1 MERNQVNHLPGVI
14 RKLLVSWLAAAL
26 AVYRK
31 IPPEVRGLEGLQGLK
46 EMSFGL
52 FVIVIIGVFTGL
64 CLGERFLRI
73 TERVE
78 RWLLFFLYV
87 VLAAGSLCASFSL
100 PFLGI
105 IVLMAGILLVYVFWG
120 WNRGQTLLVKEKGCD
135 RAETVIDKGRKH
147 KAVQWKEKH
156 CHKLNQWIFSL
167 NKTENKTVTIIV
179 AGLAVAFFLFVS
191 IWTVF
196 RVLTYCAPS
205 FDMGIFSQMFYR
217 MKTTGLPDTTIERD
231 GLLSHFQV
239 HVSPVYYLLLPLYC
253 LWPTPEMLQILQAG
267 VMASAFIPAWKLVRK
282 HGCSNGAGILLCL
295 LLALYPAYAGGA
307 AYDIHE
313 NVFLTS
319 LLLWLFYEIDCK
331 KGRGVAVAAVLT
343 LCVKEDAA
351 VYVAVIGLW
360 LLCSSLLHKHESRWG
375 IWTGGIML
383 AGSFVWFLA
392 VTGYLAGYGDG
403 VMTYRYKNFMYDGS
417 KSLFTVIKAAIL
429 SPMKVLYECVDEE
442 KLSFIA
448 LTMLPLWGLPLA
460 TRRYERYILWIPYV
474 LVNLMSDY
482 TYQHNIFFQYMFG
495 SVACLFYLTVV
506 NYQEMKAVARNTLY
520 RYVPLCLA
528 VVVSAI
534 CFGMRVVPKAVTY
547 PARYIEQRER
557 FVEIRELLAEIP
569 EEASV
574 TATTFYTVPVA
585 NRKVLYDVRYSS
597 KEHLLSTEYVVL
609 EVDQTGSYVNY
620 EVNEGDGYE
629 QLVKILEENGYE
641 VFGEIEEEIVV
652 YKK

>member
-1 MERNQVNHLPGVI
+1 MERNQIYHLPGVI

-26 AVYRK
+26 TVYMN
-31 IPPEVRGLEGLQGLK
+31 ISPEVRGLEGLQGLK

-52 FVIVIIGVFTGL
+52 FVTVIIGVFAGL
-64 CLGERFLRI
+64 CLGERFWRI
-73 TERVE
+73 TEQME
-78 RWLLFFLYV
+78 RWLLFLLYV
-87 VLAAGSLCASFSL
+87 VLAVGALCASFSL

-105 IVLMAGILLVYVFWG
+105 VVLMAGILLGYVFRG
-120 WNRGQTLLVKEKGCD
+120 WNQEQILQTLSAKNEGCD
-135 RAETVIDKGRKH
+135 RA
-147 KAVQWKEKH
+147 
-156 CHKLNQWIFSL
+156 
-167 NKTENKTVTIIV
+167 KTAAIIV
-179 AGLAVAFFLFVS
+179 SGLAVAFFLFVS

-239 HVSPVYYLLLPLYC
+239 HVSPVYYLLLPFYC

-267 VMASAFIPAWKLVRK
+267 VMASAFIPAWKLARK
-282 HGCSNGAGILLCL
+282 HGCSNIAGILLCL

-307 AYDIHE
+307 AYDLHE
-313 NVFLTS
+313 NAFLTP

-331 KGRGVAVAAVLT
+331 KGWGVAVAAVLT
-343 LCVKEDAA
+343 LCVKEDGA

-360 LLCSSLLHKHESRWG
+360 QLCSSLLHKHESRWG
-375 IWTGGIML
+375 IWTGVILL

-392 VTGYLAGYGDG
+392 VTGYLAEYGDG

-417 KSLFTVIKAAIL
+417 RSLFTVIKAAIL

-448 LTMLPLWGLPLA
+448 LTMLPLCGLPLA

-506 NYQEMKAVARNTLY
+506 NYQEMEAVTRKGLH
-520 RYVPLCLA
+520 RYAPLCLA
-528 VVVSAI
+528 VVVSGI

-557 FVEIRELLAEIP
+557 FVEIREFLAEIP

-574 TATTFYTVPVA
+574 TATTFYTVPLA
-585 NRKVLYDVRYSS
+585 NREILYDVRYSS

-609 EVDQTGSYVNY
+609 EVDQTGCYVNY

-641 VFGEIEEEIVV
+641 VFGEIEGEIVV